1 MKIHVIEMPLDFG
14 GSRHGSDMGPSAIR
28 LAGLKDRLAQLTE
41 NDITYTNPM
50 EIHPSEYEEP
60 GDPKAKYLQAIC
72 KACSALA
79 AETEAVIRADGFPLI
94 LGGDHSISL
103 GSLAGVAAAHRTDGK
118 RVGVL
123 YVDAHG
129 DFNTAETSPSGNI
142 HGMCMAASCG
152 FGIKPLTDFYY
163 PGVKIDA
170 SNVCYIGLRSV
181 DKEER
186 ILMKNAGV
194 AAFTM
199 SDIDRQGFPSI
210 LRQTTEFFKNKADV
224 IHVSFDMDVIDPMFA
239 PGVGVP
245 FPGGLNY
252 REALLLMEEIS
263 LTGMVGSAEF
273 VEVNP
278 VLDVRSQTALM
289 AVELAA
295 RLLGD
300 RIY

>member
-1 MKIHVIEMPLDFG
+1 MPLDFG
-14 GSRHGSDMGPSAIR
+14 GNRHGSDMGPSAIR
-28 LAGLKDRLAQLTE
+28 LAGLKERLSQLTE
-41 NDITYTNPM
+41 NEITYTNPM
-50 EIHPSEYEEP
+50 GINPSEYEDP
-60 GDPKAKYLQAIC
+60 GNPGAKYLQPISR
-72 KACSALA
+72 ACHALA
-79 AETEAVIRADGFPLI
+79 EETEAIIRAGGFPLV
-94 LGGDHSISL
+94 LGGDHSIAL
-103 GSLAGVAAAHRTDGK
+103 GTLAGVAAAHRSDGK
-118 RVGVL
+118 RTGVL

-152 FGIKPLTDFYY
+152 FGIKQLTDLYY
-163 PGVKIDA
+163 PGTKID
-170 SNVCYIGLRSV
+170 SRNVCYVGLRSV
-181 DKEER
+181 DPEER
-186 ILMKNAGV
+186 KLMKEAGV
-194 AAFTM
+194 TAFTM
-199 SDIDRQGFPSI
+199 SDIDRQGFPDI
-210 LRQTTEFFKNKADV
+210 LKKVTCFFKEKVDV

-239 PGVGVP
+239 PGVGIP
-245 FPGGLNY
+245 LPGGLNY

-278 VLDVRSQTALM
+278 VLDVRSQTARM